1 MCIIPILYSY
11 VSLTFTNLYN
21 LPAYHMFP
29 TTSVQYTIAPQL
41 LQFFSPNKTVVRVVD
56 GEQPNMKCI
65 SIELAEAAESSMR
78 QVTLYQRPR
87 QESDLSELLDA
98 ADYIDDDVVDS
109 ASDPLDGEEVRTIAG
124 RSIATSG
131 SNASSGESEEGV
143 VRLVSPIATTMQSP
157 PATPGR
163 AILDESPAARI
174 NRHRKASRA
183 SSEAS
188 ETVSIK

>member
-1 MCIIPILYSY
+1 MELSIIPILYSY

-41 LQFFSPNKTVVRVVD
+41 LHFLPNKTVVGDR
-56 GEQPNMKCI
+56 EQPNMKCI

-124 RSIATSG
+124 RYIATSG